1 MWQCLQVHSVRY
13 TLWASEK
20 RCKVWVGKGGMKLR
34 LERRSK
40 LRNGENSRTT
50 ANCKLRHETEFCNST
65 FRFFESPLSH
75 SWVESQSIPL
85 IFVATKS
92 FLLFFEYFSF
102 AISFQLQ
109 SQGLE
114 MSSPVHSV
122 SVAWCLWN
130 FHFPSSPSCLL
141 IPFALSFPSCD
152 EYHMMGGGRVVRDLG
167 RKRER
172 DHDDHRIGMKLSNYI
187 PWLIPNRFHIHF
199 QFYNFTVFVSVS
211 LILPLLLEFLILSS
225 PSPYFLLP
233 NSSFSSI
240 PVHFCLFLPQPS
252 HASLTWWSFMISIVR
267 RDRKLWNCSILIC
280 NGEGKI
286 CERGAKI
293 NCGNV
298 YVRKNRERE
307 RERWKVRLEREK
319 RKVVE

>member
-1 MWQCLQVHSVRY
+1 
-13 TLWASEK
+13 
-20 RCKVWVGKGGMKLR
+20 
-34 LERRSK
+34 
-40 LRNGENSRTT
+40 
-50 ANCKLRHETEFCNST
+50 
-65 FRFFESPLSH
+65 
-75 SWVESQSIPL
+75 
-85 IFVATKS
+85 
-92 FLLFFEYFSF
+92 
-102 AISFQLQ
+102 
-109 SQGLE
+109 

-141 IPFALSFPSCD
+141 IPFSLSFPSCD

-167 RKRER
+167 RKRERER

-211 LILPLLLEFLILSS
+211 LVVPLLLEFLILSLS
-225 PSPYFLLP
+225 LSLYFLLP

-252 HASLTWWSFMISIVR
+252 HASLTWWNFMISIVR

-280 NGEGKI
+280 NREGKI

-298 YVRKNRERE
+298 YVRKNGERE
-307 RERWKVRLEREK
+307 MESEVGKRGAKSCWAEQGMRKRETKWEARLEKRDNFITFHFKLLHYFLQFTTSIKNLRGK
-319 RKVVE
+319 RKHGAQKYDYSFAANFRCIFSRFESEFLKEKDVF